1 MEHIVQFGI
10 TIDDDAIRKL
20 VEAKATDAVVMGLNR
35 TLFSLG
41 YDGKPVGIS
50 GDVEEIIEMFLEE
63 HKREIIDA
71 AAERLADRLVRTKA
85 VKEAVGEVVKG
96 VK

>member
-1 MEHIVQFGI
+1 MEHIIQFGV
-10 TIDDDAIRKL
+10 TIDDGAIKRH
-20 VEAKATDAVVMGLNR
+20 VEEKATDAVVRGLAR
-35 TLFSLG
+35 TLFRVG
-41 YDGKPVGIS
+41 YNEQPVGIS

-63 HKREIIDA
+63 HKQEIIDG

>member
-10 TIDDDAIRKL
+10 TIDDDAIRRL
-20 VEAKATDAVVMGLNR
+20 VEAKATDAVVNGLNR
-35 TLFSLG
+35 TLFRLG
-41 YDGKPVGIS
+41 YNDKPMGIS
-50 GDVEEIIEMFLEE
+50 DDVEEIIKLFLEE
-63 HKREIIDA
+63 HKQEIVDA